1 MLEHK
6 GKVVDSFELQA
17 KRVEDR
23 KEKKITKGKILPLNV
38 WIYTSTIGW
47 NLLMYEYV
55 GDDELISRCV
65 FDELVTREW
74 KSLLE
79 KGTYKL
85 ILGWTC
91 NIWFKV

>member
-47 NLLMYEYV
+47 NLLMYEYA
-55 GDDELISRCV
+55 GDDELIYRCI
-65 FDELVTREW
+65 FDELVT
-74 KSLLE
+74 
-79 KGTYKL
+79 KGME
-85 ILGWTC
+85 ILAWEG
-91 NIWFKV
+91 NLQVYFRLNM